1 MDMNQLLESLYKT
14 ETEGTTLEK
23 TAEATLMN
31 ALSNAG
37 DTENPFMDYDLDTL
51 VKIAAEL
58 EEVDSSHTVE
68 EEAAEYFDNQ
78 GMDEFG
84 GQQMAHACVHEFA
97 LIKEAMQ
104 NGLCRVCKT
113 KHFDIEGSSICSECL
128 EG

>member
-1 MDMNQLLESLYKT
+1 MDMNQLLESLYKS
-14 ETEGTTLEK
+14 EGEGTTLEK

-51 VKIAAEL
+51 VKIAADL
-58 EEVDSSHTVE
+58 EEVDSAPSVDE
-68 EEAAEYFDNQ
+68 QAAEYFDEQ

-113 KHFDIEGSSICSECL
+113 NAFDLEGSSVCSSCM